1 MPDLNDLPPELQKLI
16 SDLLDAVV
24 DITGELE
31 MSLDYVV
38 EWQNEMER
46 LLTRY
51 HTAAYMAGQGSA
63 ILAADDIARIA
74 QIVAAQI
81 AFLDNFVAVIQDSNT
96 FERGWKAR
104 AAMYAESVQGSYWKG
119 KTKILPL
126 PAMPSQG
133 SPCAGRCRCSWHVEE
148 IDGDNGDW
156 NATWKLGPVAHDRH
170 CQVCIQRAAEWNPLL
185 IRDSRLVV

>member
-63 ILAADDIARIA
+63 ILAADDMARIA

-81 AFLDNFVAVIQDSNT
+81 AFLDNFVAVIQDSDT

-104 AAMYAESVQGSYWKG
+104 AAMYAEAVSGSYWRG
-119 KTKILPL
+119 KVRML
-126 PAMPSQG
+126 PAPAVPGDGTTQCKS
-133 SPCAGRCRCSWHVEE
+133 RCRCWLEQVE
-148 IDGDNGDW
+148 IDGDKGDW
-156 NATWKLGPVAHDRH
+156 DLYWRLGPVKTSH
-170 CQVCIQRAAEWNPLL
+170 CQTCLQRAADWNPLR
-185 IRDSRLVV
+185 IRNGELVV